1 MNARLLIVE
10 DDASALR
17 LIEFSLQQEGYDVI
31 TATNGLTGLKKAQN
45 EKFDLIILDLMLPG
59 IDGFEICSRL
69 RKEPDTAQ
77 TPILILSAKT
87 HETDV
92 AMAND
97 VGADAYL
104 NKSGDPA
111 EIVTQV
117 QALLSQKPIIM

>member
-17 LIEFSLQQEGYDVI
+17 LIEFSLQQEGYDVT

-59 IDGFEICSRL
+59 IDGFEICNRL

-87 HETDV
+87 HEKDV
-92 AMAND
+92 AMANE

-104 NKSGDPA
+104 TKSGDPA